1 MNVLEFL
8 KNNNDAILLLITLIS
23 LLINFFTVLS
33 NNFIKRKK
41 LSVKNINLTMKKFF
55 TPLVLYRNY
64 YKNNFIFSNKY
75 FRNFISSNLH
85 LLDYNIRIIVIELLK
100 SEYQLSKN
108 KNKFLEKKYIETKK
122 HLFEIIANLYDN
134 YFLLLEKEF
143 SLKNIFW
150 FIPKSIILL
159 FIFSSIYLTGLFSL
173 GILNSLE
180 INVSFHGKNDFFI
193 FINRYFLLFFP

>member
-75 FRNFISSNLH
+75 FRNFISST
-85 LLDYNIRIIVIELLK
+85 YIYWITIFELL
-100 SEYQLSKN
+100 L
-108 KNKFLEKKYIETKK
+108 
-122 HLFEIIANLYDN
+122 
-134 YFLLLEKEF
+134 
-143 SLKNIFW
+143 
-150 FIPKSIILL
+150 
-159 FIFSSIYLTGLFSL
+159 
-173 GILNSLE
+173 
-180 INVSFHGKNDFFI
+180 
-193 FINRYFLLFFP
+193 